1 MISLKINK
9 ALCGAKGEMNLE
21 LDLKIRQGEFLA
33 ISGESGAGKSTLL
46 RILAGL
52 EKAEG
57 EVLVHGQDWEDI
69 PVQKRQIGFVF
80 QDFGLFENMSVEQN
94 LLFVANDKE
103 LADELLDITQLS
115 ELKRRKP
122 NTLSGGQKQRVALA
136 RAFMSRP
143 NILLLD
149 EPLSSLNHDMRLK
162 LQKDILK
169 LHQRFSCTTLMV
181 SHDASDIY
189 RMASRVIVM
198 ELGKIVKD
206 GTAKEVFSTNT
217 SHLKG
222 EILEVKKDKIVILVG
237 QQLIELEVSKDKK
250 FNVGDYVDV
259 GAYFDFCA
267 SANSGVQKIPQ

>member
-9 ALCGAKGEMNLE
+9 ALCGAKGKMNLE
-21 LDLKIRQGEFLA
+21 LDLKIKQGEFLA

-57 EVLVHGQDWEDI
+57 EVIVNGQNWRNF

-94 LLFVANDKE
+94 LLFVAKDRA
-103 LADELLDITQLS
+103 LADELLEITQLS

-122 NTLSGGQKQRVALA
+122 STLSGGQKQRLALA

-143 NILLLD
+143 KILLLD
-149 EPLSSLNHDMRLK
+149 EPLSALNHDMRLK
-162 LQKDILK
+162 LQNDILA
-169 LHQRFSCTTLMV
+169 LHQRFGCTTLMV

-189 RMASRVIVM
+189 RMASRVVVM

-206 GTAKEVFSTNT
+206 GTAKEVFSTD
-217 SHLKG
+217 SSCLSG
-222 EILEVKKDKIVILVG
+222 EVLEIQPNKVVVLVG
-237 QQLIELEVSKDKK
+237 QQLVELEVSDDKVL
-250 FNVGDYVDV
+250 NIGDRIDI
-259 GAYFDFCA
+259 GAYF
-267 SANSGVQKIPQ
+267 

>member
-9 ALCGAKGEMNLE
+9 ALCGAKGEMSLE
-21 LDLKIRQGEFLA
+21 VDLEIEQGEFLA

-52 EKAEG
+52 EEAEG
-57 EVLVHGQDWEDI
+57 EVVVDGQSWRNF

-94 LLFVANDKE
+94 LLFIANDRA
-103 LADELLDITQLS
+103 LAEELLEITQLS
-115 ELKRRKP
+115 ELKKRKP

-143 NILLLD
+143 KILLLD
-149 EPLSSLNHDMRLK
+149 EPLSALNPEMRLK
-162 LQKDILK
+162 LQKEILK
-169 LHQRFSCTTLMV
+169 LHQRFGCTTLMV

-189 RMASRVIVM
+189 RMASRVVVM

-206 GTAKEVFSTNT
+206 GTAKEVFSTD
-217 SHLKG
+217 SSCLIG
-222 EILEVKKDKIVILVG
+222 EVLEVQQNRVIVLVG
-237 QQLIELEVSKDKK
+237 QQLIELEVSKDKQL
-250 FNVGDYVDV
+250 NIGDHIKLESYL
-259 GAYFDFCA
+259 AF
-267 SANSGVQKIPQ
+267 

>member
-57 EVLVHGQDWEDI
+57 DVVVHGQDWEDI
-69 PVQKRQIGFVF
+69 PVQQRQIGFVF

-94 LLFVANDKE
+94 LLFVSNDRA
-103 LADELLDITQLS
+103 LADELLNITQLS

-136 RAFMSRP
+136 RAFMNRP

-149 EPLSSLNHDMRLK
+149 EPLSALNPKMRLK
-162 LQKDILK
+162 LQKEILK
-169 LHQRFSCTTLMV
+169 LHQRFNCTTLMV

-189 RMASRVIVM
+189 RMASRVVVM
-198 ELGKIVKD
+198 ELGKVIKD
-206 GTAKEVFSTNT
+206 GTAKEVFSTNN
-217 SHLKG
+217 SLLEG
-222 EILEVKKDKIVILVG
+222 EVLEVKEDKIVVLVG
-237 QQLIELEVSKDKK
+237 QQLIELDVPKDKK
-250 FNVGDYVDV
+250 FIIGEHLDV
-259 GAYFDFCA
+259 GTYSF
-267 SANSGVQKIPQ
+267 V

>member
-1 MISLKINK
+1 MISLNINK

-21 LDLKIRQGEFLA
+21 VDLKIKQGEFLA

-52 EKAEG
+52 EDADG
-57 EVLVHGQDWEDI
+57 EVVVDGKSWHNV

-94 LLFVANDKE
+94 LLFVAKDRA
-103 LADELLDITQLS
+103 LAEELLEITQLS
-115 ELKRRKP
+115 ELKNRKP

-143 NILLLD
+143 KILLLD
-149 EPLSSLNHDMRLK
+149 EPLSALNPEMRLK
-162 LQKDILK
+162 LQKEIVK
-169 LHQRFSCTTLMV
+169 LHKRFGCTTLIV

-198 ELGKIVKD
+198 ELGKVIKE
-206 GTAKEVFSTNT
+206 GTAKEVFSTD
-217 SHLKG
+217 SSCLSG
-222 EILEVKKDKIVILVG
+222 EVLEIQKDKVVVLVG
-237 QQLIELEVSKDKK
+237 QQLVELKVSKDKQL
-250 FNVGDYVDV
+250 NVGDHIELEGYL
-259 GAYFDFCA
+259 AF
-267 SANSGVQKIPQ
+267 